1 MSDRRGCPKPRVLI
15 IGQQKSFE
23 HILTTNIQNWG
34 YEARIVSAS
43 TTMQGTEAEGDIL
56 LFDLDKAHD
65 ISIVTEGAQTPAKE
79 IRAPSYPSYL
89 IGDEVRKKNRLQLP
103 RARFTIV
110 LSSQSVSRSTLEQ
123 IGAVALLQK
132 PFEMGRLQRYLRV
145 LQRLL
150 LEPAI
155 TQPLDEKRRILVV
168 DDDIAIANAVQQ
180 CLIFESGYEVAVAY
194 DGLAALEQC
203 LDWRPDCIV
212 TDLIMPWMNGYQVM
226 RCLNAVSLQTMPA
239 FVIMSA
245 LNQFEVPWNRSYMRG
260 NVVEYVDKPFNV
272 DRLLSAI
279 KQACI
284 MHSA

>member
-1 MSDRRGCPKPRVLI
+1 MNDRRECPKLRLLI
-15 IGQQKSFE
+15 IGQQDSFE

-34 YEARIVSAS
+34 HDVQVLPVSS
-43 TTMQGTEAEGDIL
+43 TMRETQAEGDIL
-56 LFDLDKAHD
+56 LYDLDEAHHLSA
-65 ISIVTEGAQTPAKE
+65 ITKRAPLPAKE
-79 IRAPSYPSYL
+79 ILALSPL
-89 IGDEVRKKNRLQLP
+89 LGNENNTDQIQWP
-103 RARFTIV
+103 RVRFTIA
-110 LSSQSVSRSTLEQ
+110 LSSRSVSRSMLEQ

-150 LEPAI
+150 LEPET
-155 TQPLDEKRRILVV
+155 TQPVGEKRRILVV
-168 DDDIAIANAVQQ
+168 DDDVAIASAVQQ
-180 CLIFESGYEVAVAY
+180 CLIGESGYQVAVAY
-194 DGLAALEQC
+194 DGLEALEQC

-226 RCLNAVSLQTMPA
+226 RCLNAVSLQNTPA

-245 LNQFEVPWNRSYMRG
+245 LNQFEVPWNRPYMRS

-279 KQACI
+279 EQVCV
-284 MHSA
+284 MHSV

>member
-43 TTMQGTEAEGDIL
+43 TTMQETEAEGDIL

-65 ISIVTEGAQTPAKE
+65 ISIVTEGAQVPAKGNK
-79 IRAPSYPSYL
+79 SPSYL
-89 IGDEVRKKNRLQLP
+89 AGNEESKTNQLQLP

-145 LQRLL
+145 LQRLV
-150 LEPAI
+150 LEPAA

-168 DDDIAIANAVQQ
+168 DDDIAIANAVRQ
-180 CLIFESGYEVAVAY
+180 CLIFELGYEVAVAY
-194 DGLAALEQC
+194 DGLEALEQC

-226 RCLNAVSLQTMPA
+226 RCLDAVSLQTMPA

-245 LNQFEVPWNRSYMRG
+245 LNQLEVPWNRSYMRG
-260 NVVEYVDKPFNV
+260 NVVEYVEKPFNV
-272 DRLLSAI
+272 DRLLFAI
-279 KQACI
+279 EQVCI
-284 MHSA
+284 MHSV

>member
-1 MSDRRGCPKPRVLI
+1 MNDRRECPKLRLLI
-15 IGQQKSFE
+15 IGRQNSFE

-34 YEARIVSAS
+34 HDVQLLPVSS
-43 TTMQGTEAEGDIL
+43 TMQETRVEGDIL
-56 LFDLDKAHD
+56 LYDLDESHNL
-65 ISIVTEGAQTPAKE
+65 SVGTERAQVPARE
-79 IRAPSYPSYL
+79 ILALSPLLGNENNSDRA
-89 IGDEVRKKNRLQLP
+89 QWP
-103 RARFTIV
+103 RVRFTIA
-110 LSSQSVSRSTLEQ
+110 LSSRSVSRSMLEQ
-123 IGAVALLQK
+123 MGAVALLQK

-150 LEPAI
+150 LEPET
-155 TQPLDEKRRILVV
+155 TQPVGEKRRVLVV

-180 CLIFESGYEVAVAY
+180 CLTSESSYEVAVAY
-194 DGLAALEQC
+194 DGLEALEQC
-203 LDWRPDCIV
+203 LDWKPDCIV

-226 RCLNAVSLQTMPA
+226 RCLNTVSLQNTPA

-245 LNQFEVPWNRSYMRG
+245 LNQFEVPWNCSYMRS

-279 KQACI
+279 EQVCV